1 MARNAPDDGD
11 AHWAAERTADAM
23 SWLPARPSMSRAASR
38 WKRYI
43 RALEQMPPYVPGV
56 EDALADARRC
66 FKWKVEQE
74 AAEE

>member
-1 MARNAPDDGD
+1 
-11 AHWAAERTADAM
+11 
-23 SWLPARPSMSRAASR
+23 MSRAASR